1 MPPPPSF
8 PLIGPVR
15 RGARSPR
22 VALIGAQGSG
32 KSRIF
37 AAAASAEVQP
47 APLSA
52 AGGDYAQCQVNVGM
66 DQITLLQLPAMTS
79 LHALTPDSATVLKVL
94 LWGDH
99 WPAVAGHEPAQP
111 AAGLRAPDVLL
122 VVLDAT
128 ALASGLELVLELAE
142 MQRPMV
148 IALNHM
154 DRARAHRQFVDAAG
168 LGHRLGVPVVP
179 TVAHMGLGLADLFA
193 AVVALARAPT
203 LPKPAPMSPH
213 IEQALQGVAE
223 IAQRTT
229 VRQGFAM
236 PTPLLTRQLAE
247 NDGYFT
253 TELAQHFPAEHATLL
268 QARAHASAQLPRP
281 LADEIHAD
289 RHHRAALLAEAVMQ
303 SGAEHA
309 PAWQRA
315 ADALFLHPRWGF
327 VGTLA
332 VFALVLA
339 VVFEFS
345 AWIDR
350 HTVGQLVTW
359 FEPWRPTN
367 LGGVLGRAMLDGVIG
382 LLGIALPYMIP
393 LVMLLALLERS
404 GLMHRVAFVVDR
416 GFHQFGLHGGVALPF
431 LMGLGCNVPAL
442 AATAAVTQGRDRIV
456 ASLLVTFLP
465 CSARTAILLALGG
478 KYLGG
483 WGVFGLFMLTPLVVS
498 AVGKLLR
505 RRYPPTTPG
514 IVQDIPP
521 YAWPSLRTLL
531 HDTWT
536 RSQDIL
542 TIVLPLLLAGSVVL
556 ALLGYAGADAA
567 INAALSP
574 LTATMLGLPVALG
587 VPLLFG
593 VLRKELSLLMVF
605 QALGTQELAG
615 VLSSTQIATF
625 LAFLTFYTPCV
636 STLAM
641 LLGRLGARVAA
652 YSVVLS
658 VGVALAVALMVRGVL
673 ALA

>member
-1 MPPPPSF
+1 MSSVPVF

-15 RGARSPR
+15 RGARSPL
-22 VALIGAQGSG
+22 VALVGAPGSG
-32 KSRIF
+32 RHSIF
-37 AAAASAEVQP
+37 AAAASAEVHP
-47 APLSA
+47 ESVA
-52 AGGDYAQCQVNVGM
+52 AVPESLMRCQVNVGL
-66 DQITLLQLPAMTS
+66 DQLTLLKLPPITG
-79 LHALTPDSATVLKVL
+79 LHHLSADSASVLKLL
-94 LWGDH
+94 LWGDR
-99 WPAVAGHEPAQP
+99 WPAVAGHEARTPPAD
-111 AAGLRAPDVLL
+111 LRAPDVLL
-122 VVLDAT
+122 LVLDAT
-128 ALASGLELVLELAE
+128 ALASGLELALELAE
-142 MQRPMV
+142 LQRPMV

-154 DRARAHRQFVDAAG
+154 DRAKARRQFVDIAA
-168 LGHRLGVPVVP
+168 LRARLGVPVLP
-179 TVAHMGLGLADLFA
+179 TIAHMGMGLAELFT
-193 AVVALARAPT
+193 ALMQVARAPT
-203 LPKPAPMSPH
+203 LPQPAPLSPH
-213 IEQALQGVAE
+213 IEQALQPVTE
-223 IAQRTT
+223 IARRAA
-229 VRQGFAM
+229 VRRGFAM
-236 PTPLLTRQLAE
+236 PVPLLARQFAE
-247 NDGYFT
+247 NDAYFT
-253 TELAQHFPAEHATLL
+253 TELAQHFPEEHAALL
-268 QARAHASAQLPRP
+268 LAREQASAQLPRP

-289 RHHRAALLAEAVMQ
+289 RHHRAALLAEAVARP
-303 SGAEHA
+303 GTDTA

-315 ADALFLHPRWGF
+315 ADTLFLHPRWGF

-350 HTVGQLVTW
+350 HTVGQLVAW
-359 FEPWRPTN
+359 FEPWRPTD
-367 LGGVLGRAMLDGVIG
+367 LGGVLGRAMLDGVLG

-416 GFHQFGLHGGVALPF
+416 GFHQLGLHGGVALPF

-556 ALLGYAGADAA
+556 ALLSYWGADAA

-574 LTATMLGLPVALG
+574 LTATVLGLPVALG

-605 QALGTQELAG
+605 QALGTQELSG
-615 VLSSTQIATF
+615 VLSGAQIATF

-658 VGVALAVALMVRGVL
+658 VGVALAVALMVRGVM